1 MAEDIGKPH
10 NRIKRLLVR
19 GINLPYTYN
28 AECAK
33 ETAAKKLKRIMP
45 KGRLLSAEIS
55 KRSVD
60 ARRRGDIRFIYT
72 VSVSVE
78 AGEAQL
84 ARALSDRD
92 VSEVMQEENEAVL
105 GTEPLKERPV
115 IVGFGPAGMF
125 AALFLAARGYRPLVL
140 ERGGSVNERISAVEK
155 FYKNGKLDPNT
166 NIQFGAGGA
175 GTFSDGKLTTRIGDR
190 RCRAVLDM
198 LHSLGAPDDILV
210 NAKPHIGTD
219 VLRTVVKNAADR
231 ITELGGEIRYNSAV
245 RDIVFR
251 GGRADKLVTP
261 DGDTGCGPVILAVG
275 HSARDTYYML
285 MRRGVTLVPK
295 PFSMGVRIEHLQ
307 SDIDAAL
314 YGECAGDPRLPHAEY
329 NMSRRFGDRAVYTFC
344 MCPGGEVVA
353 AASEEGGLV
362 VNGMSS
368 YARNGRNSNS
378 AIAVSLG
385 MCSTPSEQIELQRR
399 YERAAFA
406 AGGGDY
412 RAPVQTLGDFISGV
426 CRSEPGRVYPTYMN
440 GTVSDPKVRIAD
452 VSGIMS
458 DVLGEDATA
467 MMRET
472 VGHFGHQIRGFDASD
487 SIITGVESRTS
498 APVRIIRTPSYTS
511 PDADNVYPCGEGAGY
526 AGGIMSAAV
535 DGIRCAEAVAERYA
549 PFE

>member
-1 MAEDIGKPH
+1 MTGDIGGSG
-10 NRIKRLLVR
+10 NGIKRLLVR
-19 GINLPYTYN
+19 GINLPYTSDVK
-28 AECAK
+28 CAK
-33 ETAAKKLKRIMP
+33 EMATYKLKRLMP
-45 KGRLLSAEIS
+45 ECRILSAEIF

-72 VSVSVE
+72 VSVE
-78 AGEAQL
+78 AEAPGSAKL
-84 ARALSDRD
+84 PDD
-92 VSEVMQEENEAVL
+92 KDISEVPQEDAEIVL
-105 GTEPLKERPV
+105 GTKPLTDRPV
-115 IVGFGPAGMF
+115 IIGFGPAGMF
-125 AALFLAARGYRPLVL
+125 AALFLSSRGYRPLVL
-140 ERGGSVNERISAVEK
+140 ERGGSVDERVSAVEN
-155 FYKNGKLDPNT
+155 FYKNGKLDTNT

-190 RCRAVLDM
+190 RCRTVLDM
-198 LHSLGAPDDILV
+198 LHRLGAPDDILV

-219 VLRTVVKNAADR
+219 ILRNVVKNAAEE
-231 ITELGGEIRYNSAV
+231 IIKLGGEIRYNSSV
-245 RDIVFR
+245 SDIVLR
-251 GGRADKLVTP
+251 GGRADKLITTN
-261 DGDTGCGPVILAVG
+261 GDTGCGPVILAVG
-275 HSARDTYYML
+275 HSARDTYAML
-285 MRRGVTLVPK
+285 MRRGITVVPK

-314 YGECAGDPRLPHAEY
+314 YGECAGDPILPPAEY

-368 YARNGRNSNS
+368 YARNGRNANS

-385 MCSTPSEQIELQRR
+385 LCSTPDEQIELQRR

-412 RAPVQTLGDFISGV
+412 CAPVQTLGDFISGK
-426 CRSEPGRVYPTYMN
+426 CISEPGRVYPTYMN
-440 GTVSDPKVRIAD
+440 GNVSDPKVRAAD
-452 VSGIMS
+452 ISGIMNS
-458 DVLGEDATA
+458 VLGEDATA
-467 MMRET
+467 MMREAL
-472 VGHFGHQIRGFDASD
+472 GHFGRQIRGFDAPD

-498 APVRIIRTPSYTS
+498 APVRIIRTPVYTS
-511 PDADNVYPCGEGAGY
+511 PDADNIYPCGEGAGY
-526 AGGIMSAAV
+526 AGGIMSTAV